1 MSSAPT
7 NKISRGQ
14 PLKKIMSKIHIEAK
28 ADLKTA
34 RSALTKSETRV
45 RKAIT
50 KMNNARVSVDFFV
63 LAVRNAAVAAVEDDD
78 SPVDD
83 VHYAMDDVVADGMT
97 VVADEIDVQSISDDE
112 VITSSAKDLGGTDC
126 LVECV
131 SH

>member
-1 MSSAPT
+1 MSSAPI

-97 VVADEIDVQSISDDE
+97 VMADEIDHI
-112 VITSSAKDLGGTDC
+112 L
-126 LVECV
+126 
-131 SH
+131 